1 MKSSKDK
8 ILFASYYSFF
18 INGVAGLI
26 ISAIMHNIL
35 SDFSL
40 GYDKGGFL
48 LSVLSIGNLIASVI
62 TTNILFKTG
71 YNRGSVLVSLLVPI
85 AFLILVFTSNYY
97 LLVLI
102 FFLTGFGRG
111 SASNIS
117 NTVVNKISNGDV
129 SKLNLLHSFYAVG
142 AFVAPLLASLFLN
155 RGLSWRMLTAFIT
168 ICAFVMPL
176 NYKLVDLSSVSESKE
191 GTSGNK
197 YGFLKKKEFFIS
209 SAILFFYVGAEY
221 AVSGWMVI
229 YLKDT
234 GLMSASLSQI
244 VLSLLWLVIFLGR
257 LLTGYISTRMSTKN
271 ILFFSSLGVLLCFV
285 FFMFQTNTG
294 LIIASIFGLG
304 LFLSGI
310 YPTTIADLGKKLS
323 VDDDFMGMIL
333 GISGLGGIIMPYLTG
348 VIAEAYDIY
357 TGMIVILVSMVLM
370 LVLTLIN
377 KVIKT
382 K

>member
-102 FFLTGFGRG
+102 FFFFFFGRG

>member
-1 MKSSKDK
+1 MKKSKDK

-176 NYKLVDLSSVSESKE
+176 NYKLVDLSSVSESQE

-357 TGMIVILVSMVLM
+357 TGMIVILVSMMLM
-370 LVLTLIN
+370 LVLTLIKN
-377 KVIKT
+377 V
-382 K
+382 

>member
-168 ICAFVMPL
+168 ICAFIMPL

-377 KVIKT
+377 KVIKNV
-382 K
+382 